1 MEGFGIP
8 KQDYI
13 LYQGKVV
20 FIHKRENW
28 LCMICGKTRPKYE
41 WAQIIGHVAAT
52 HGRKSREKN
61 ERWGIPEK
69 ENTKQRKREK
79 GRKRRNR

>member
-20 FIHKRENW
+20 FSHKRENW
-28 LCMICGKTRPKYE
+28 QCMICGETRPKYE
-41 WAQIIGHVAAT
+41 WAQIIGHAAAT
-52 HGRKSREKN
+52 HGYKSREKMKGGAYQN
-61 ERWGIPEK
+61 GRNI
-69 ENTKQRKREK
+69 TK
-79 GRKRRNR
+79 